1 MSVFTE
7 FGEGLGRALYS
18 ISDGW
23 RQLRQRATQ
32 ALTRFKPVQRQGELE
47 TAEELALQR
56 SLRWG
61 LLTADVSEDDTTVSV
76 RLEVPGLEADDF
88 DIQVVGNV
96 LVVRGEKQIR
106 RANTQGRF
114 HSMECAYGSF
124 ERAVPLPVEV
134 DENAAKASYRR
145 GVLDITLPK
154 RAAATAR
161 RIEVRY

>member
-1 MSVFTE
+1 MSAFTE
-7 FGEGLGRALYS
+7 FGEGLERALDS

-23 RQLRQRATQ
+23 RHLRQRATQ
-32 ALTRFKPVQRQGELE
+32 ALTRFRPVQRQGELE

-56 SLRWG
+56 SARWG
-61 LLTADVSEDDTTVSV
+61 LLTADVSEDDTTVGV

-106 RANTQGRF
+106 RTNIEGRF
-114 HSMECAYGSF
+114 HIMECAYGSF
-124 ERAVPLPVEV
+124 ERAIPLPVEV

-145 GVLDITLPK
+145 GVLHIKLPK
-154 RAAATAR
+154 TAAATAR
-161 RIEVRY
+161 RIEVR